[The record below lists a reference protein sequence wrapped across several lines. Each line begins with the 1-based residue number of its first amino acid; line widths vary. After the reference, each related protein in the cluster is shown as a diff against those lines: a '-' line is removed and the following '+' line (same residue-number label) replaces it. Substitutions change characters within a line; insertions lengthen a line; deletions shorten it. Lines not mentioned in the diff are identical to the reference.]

1 MLYVLFECT
10 LEKNRIAKISM
21 MKLYIIIASFDVHLY
36 FSTVKFLMS
45 SSSQAGRTEGV
56 CEQLID
62 SDARALYEAGEG
74 RKGKDCSVFI
84 EILSTRSAP
93 HLRKGNV
100 AHWLF
105 Q

>member
-1 MLYVLFECT
+1 M
-10 LEKNRIAKISM
+10 KKILIL
-21 MKLYIIIASFDVHLY
+21 KLLASFDVHLY
-36 FSTVKFLMS
+36 FSTVDYLMFS
-45 SSSQAGRTEGV
+45 SLQAGRTEGV

-84 EILSTRSAP
+84 EILSTRSAI
-93 HLRKGNV
+93 HLRKGDM
-100 AHWLF
+100 ARWLV